1 MNLTLFSYISGL
13 AKYALLGELDFSVEN
28 DDAQPVR
35 FKIAERI
42 KHPEYTS
49 KLKYNDIALL
59 RLEIEVI
66 FNEYI
71 RPACL
76 PEFSTI
82 NFVATV
88 TGWGQTGP
96 TNPQSTHLL
105 KTELSLFTY
114 QDCNALYEV
123 LNRRQLDKKIVHNT
137 QICAGVRFRHE
148 DTCHVNKR
156 NKAQAYAVNFKFHLY
171 L

>member
-1 MNLTLFSYISGL
+1 M
-13 AKYALLGELDFSVEN
+13 SVES

-59 RLEIEVI
+59 RLEIEVL

-123 LNRRQLDKKIVHNT
+123 LNRRHLDKKIVHNT
-137 QICAGVRFRHE
+137 QICAGVQFRHE
-148 DTCHVNKR
+148 DTYHVNNERK
-156 NKAQAYAVNFKFHLY
+156 KAQTKAKFTFKFLFFFVG
-171 L
+171 